1 KTRGL
6 YAGFGEFY
14 TSIVILWQAL
24 PPVSAGFRQC
34 LNTAHHCLQTVAAGG
49 AQVVEQVEFG
59 KVTLDIKIAHF
70 SGRFTVIGCQY
81 YGQQPLDD
89 KSIAVGGEIEPAIDP
104 LGHQPNPALATAHQ
118 ILVGIAILVQG
129 RQLTTQ
135 VDNVL

>member
-1 KTRGL
+1 MAPIWLLPTASGLIMDKVCSTAIRHSVIPVNRGPNPHIPKTRGL

-59 KVTLDIKIAHF
+59 KVTLDI
-70 SGRFTVIGCQY
+70 
-81 YGQQPLDD
+81 
-89 KSIAVGGEIEPAIDP
+89 
-104 LGHQPNPALATAHQ
+104 
-118 ILVGIAILVQG
+118 
-129 RQLTTQ
+129 
-135 VDNVL
+135 